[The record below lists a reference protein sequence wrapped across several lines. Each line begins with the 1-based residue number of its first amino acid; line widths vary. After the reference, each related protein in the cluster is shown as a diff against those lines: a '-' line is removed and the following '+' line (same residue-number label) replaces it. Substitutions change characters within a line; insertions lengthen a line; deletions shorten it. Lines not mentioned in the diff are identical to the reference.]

1 MDDNNIRQ
9 AAGIQNHSRTLKE
22 DIGKQALKVSAG
34 QNREIPNVI
43 FNKREEKIDKA
54 GHSIQIQRLEQGKN
68 SLFFFPSDGSIFSK
82 FIHIKKWVPTQKRS
96 NRLIEIKQ
104 NDLTKTLWID

>member
-68 SLFFFPSDGSIFSK
+68 SLFFFHLMVAYLVNLF
-82 FIHIKKWVPTQKRS
+82 
-96 NRLIEIKQ
+96 
-104 NDLTKTLWID
+104 TLKNGCPPRKEVID

>member
-22 DIGKQALKVSAG
+22 DIGKKALKVSAG

-54 GHSIQIQRLEQGKN
+54 GHSILIQRLEQGN
-68 SLFFFPSDGSIFSK
+68 NPFFFF
-82 FIHIKKWVPTQKRS
+82 FHLMAAYLV
-96 NRLIEIKQ
+96 NLF
-104 NDLTKTLWID
+104 TLKNGCPPRKGVID